1 MRSHGCT
8 LTTWSDQLP
17 LSAFTQ
23 ERTGTLLV
31 QLEYDTDSLYIGG
44 HWSVEAGRPRAT
56 WVAPSTEEIYGSS
69 VQPTEADAD
78 AAVAAARRA
87 FKEGAWRERTVRER
101 GALLSR
107 AAAIVGPKIT
117 DIAITSAYEM
127 GAPLG
132 VTTMF
137 AQVVS
142 TVVDRMCELA
152 ASVPD
157 VEAGTGLWEFEI
169 QREPVGVV
177 LDIVPWNSPFS
188 ATMMKS
194 AQALLAGC
202 SVISKPPPSAPF
214 AVRAWASALHE
225 AGLPD
230 GVYSLLP
237 AEPEVSEHLVSHP
250 GVDLVV
256 FTGGTPVGRR
266 VAELCGRNLKRV
278 ILELGGKSAAI
289 VLDDADLQPAVD
301 AVSSGVY
308 YNSGQICSAL
318 TRMLV
323 PRAAVA
329 EAVERLRAKASA
341 VVIGSPFDPTTM
353 MGPLASRS
361 HWQRVLDRIA
371 EGEKDGARLVFGG
384 RAPAGQS
391 RGWFVEPTL
400 FVSANDTAIAREE
413 AFGPVVTVIPHDGD
427 DSAIE
432 IANDSDYGL
441 GGSVFAADE
450 ERARRVASRLD
461 TGSVTINGYTTNLLA
476 PRDPHKRSGS
486 GSVTGVAGFQSFRSS
501 RLVNLRAAAGAWA
514 PATLFSRPE

>member
-1 MRSHGCT
+1 M
-8 LTTWSDQLP
+8 
-17 LSAFTQ
+17 
-23 ERTGTLLV
+23 LLQYEV
-31 QLEYDTDSLYIGG
+31 DSLFIGG
-44 HWSVEAGRPRAT
+44 HWSAGTDRPEVT
-56 WVAPSTEEIYGSS
+56 WVAPSTEETYGRS

-78 AAVAAARRA
+78 AAVTAARQA
-87 FKEGAWRERTVRER
+87 FRDGAWRERSVRER
-101 GALLSR
+101 GDVLRR
-107 AAAIVGPKIT
+107 AAAIIQPKVAA
-117 DIAITSAYEM
+117 IAITSAYEI

-142 TVVDRMCELA
+142 TVVNRMCDLA

-157 VEAGTGLWEFEI
+157 VETGTGLWEFEI
-169 QREPVGVV
+169 QREPAGVV
-177 LDIVPWNSPFS
+177 LDVVPWNSPFT

-214 AVRAWASALHE
+214 AVRAWADALTE
-225 AGLPD
+225 AGLPE

-237 AEPEVSEHLVSHP
+237 AEADVSEYLVAHP
-250 GVDLVV
+250 GVGLVV

-289 VLDDADLQPAVD
+289 VLDDAGLQGVVD
-301 AVSSGVY
+301 AVASGVY

-323 PRAAVA
+323 PRAAVD
-329 EAVERLRAKASA
+329 EVVERLRATASA
-341 VVIGSPFDPTTM
+341 LVIGSPFNEATT

-361 HWQRVLDRIA
+361 HQQRVLDRIA

-384 RAPAGQS
+384 RRPACQP

-400 FVSANDTAIAREE
+400 FVSSNDTSIAREE
-413 AFGPVVTVIPHDGD
+413 IFGPVVTVIPHDGD
-427 DSAIE
+427 DNAIE

-450 ERARRVASRLD
+450 ERARRVASLLD

-476 PRDPHKRSGS
+476 PRDPHKWSGS

-514 PATLFSRPE
+514 PATLFADAG

>member
-1 MRSHGCT
+1 M
-8 LTTWSDQLP
+8 
-17 LSAFTQ
+17 
-23 ERTGTLLV
+23 

-44 HWSVEAGRPRAT
+44 QWSVGTGRPGGA
-56 WVAPSTEEIYGSS
+56 WVAPSTEEIYGRS
-69 VQPTEADAD
+69 VQPTEADAA

-87 FKEGAWRERTVRER
+87 FRDGAWRERSVRER
-101 GALLSR
+101 GALLRR
-107 AAAIVGPKIT
+107 AAAIVQPQIAG
-117 DIAITSAYEM
+117 IAITSAYEI

-142 TVVDRMCELA
+142 TVVDRMCDLA

-157 VEAGTGLWEFEI
+157 VETGTGLWEYQI
-169 QREPVGVV
+169 QREPAGVV
-177 LDIVPWNSPFS
+177 LDIVPWNSPFT

-202 SVISKPPPSAPF
+202 SAISKPPPSAPF
-214 AVRAWASALHE
+214 AVRAWAAALGE
-225 AGLPD
+225 AGLPE
-230 GVYSLLP
+230 GVYSILP
-237 AEPEVSEHLVSHP
+237 AEAGVSEYLVTHP

-289 VLDDADLQPAVD
+289 VLDDADLQAAVD

-318 TRMLV
+318 SRMLV
-323 PRAAVA
+323 PRAAVD
-329 EAVERLRAKASA
+329 EVVERLRAKASA
-341 VVIGSPFDPTTM
+341 LVIGSPFEPATT
-353 MGPLASRS
+353 MGPLASRA
-361 HWQRVLDRIA
+361 HQRRVLDRIA
-371 EGEKDGARLVFGG
+371 AGEHDGAHLVFGG
-384 RAPAGQS
+384 RRPPGQP

-400 FVSANDTAIAREE
+400 FVSTNDTSIAHEE
-413 AFGPVVTVIPHDGD
+413 VFGPVVTVIPHDGD
-427 DSAIE
+427 HDAIE

-441 GGSVFAADE
+441 SGGVFAADE
-450 ERARRVASRLD
+450 ERARSVASRLD

-476 PRDPHKRSGS
+476 PRDPHKWSGS
-486 GSVTGVAGFQSFRSS
+486 GSVTGVAGFQAFRSS

-514 PATLFSRPE
+514 PATLFAD

>member
-1 MRSHGCT
+1 M
-8 LTTWSDQLP
+8 QL
-17 LSAFTQ
+17 
-23 ERTGTLLV
+23 R
-31 QLEYDTDSLYIGG
+31 YDTDSLYIGG
-44 HWSVEAGRPRAT
+44 HWSAGTGRPWAT
-56 WVAPSTEEIYGSS
+56 WVAPSTEETYGRS

-78 AAVAAARRA
+78 AAVTAARQA
-87 FKEGAWRERTVRER
+87 FRDGLWRERSVRER
-101 GALLSR
+101 GDVLRR
-107 AAAIVGPKIT
+107 AAAIIQPKVA
-117 DIAITSAYEM
+117 DIAITSAYEI

-142 TVVDRMCELA
+142 TVVNRMCDLA

-157 VEAGTGLWEFEI
+157 IETGTGLWEFEI
-169 QREPVGVV
+169 QREPAGVV
-177 LDIVPWNSPFS
+177 LDIVPWNSPFA

-214 AVRAWASALHE
+214 AVRVWADALNE
-225 AGLPD
+225 AGLPE
-230 GVYSLLP
+230 GAYSILP
-237 AEPEVSEHLVSHP
+237 AEAGVSEYLVAHP
-250 GVDLVV
+250 SVDLVV
-256 FTGGTPVGRR
+256 FTGGTLVGRR

-289 VLDDADLQPAVD
+289 VLDDSSLQGAVD

-323 PRAAVA
+323 PRAAVD

-341 VVIGSPFDPTTM
+341 LVIGSPFNPATT

-361 HWQRVLDRIA
+361 HQQRVLDRIA
-371 EGEKDGARLVFGG
+371 EGEKDGARMVFGG
-384 RAPAGQS
+384 RRPASQP

-400 FVSANDTAIAREE
+400 FVSSNETSIAREE
-413 AFGPVVTVIPHDGD
+413 VFGPVVTVIPHDGD
-427 DSAIE
+427 DNAIE

-441 GGSVFAADE
+441 GGGVFAAEE
-450 ERARRVASRLD
+450 ERARGVASQLD

-476 PRDPHKRSGS
+476 PRDPRKWSGS
-486 GSVTGVAGFQSFRSS
+486 GSVTGAGGFQSYRSS

-514 PATLFSRPE
+514 PATLFADGE

>member
-1 MRSHGCT
+1 MR
-8 LTTWSDQLP
+8 LQY
-17 LSAFTQ
+17 
-23 ERTGTLLV
+23 E
-31 QLEYDTDSLYIGG
+31 TDSLFIGG
-44 HWSVEAGRPRAT
+44 RWSAAASRPGVT
-56 WVAPSTEEIYGSS
+56 WVAPSTEEAYGRS
-69 VQPTEADAD
+69 VQPTVADAD

-87 FKEGAWRERTVRER
+87 FRDGAWRECSVRER
-101 GALLSR
+101 GDVLRR
-107 AAAIVGPKIT
+107 AAAIIAPKVA
-117 DIAITSAYEM
+117 DIAITSAYEI

-137 AQVVS
+137 ARIVS
-142 TVVDRMCELA
+142 TVVNRMCDLA

-157 VEAGTGLWEFEI
+157 VEAGIGLWEFEI
-169 QREPVGVV
+169 QRAPAGVV
-177 LDIVPWNSPFS
+177 LDIVPWNSPFT

-214 AVRAWASALHE
+214 AVRAWADALAE
-225 AGLPD
+225 AGLPE
-230 GVYSLLP
+230 GAYSLLP
-237 AEPEVSEHLVSHP
+237 AEAEVSEYLVTHP

-266 VAELCGRNLKRV
+266 VAELCGRALKRV

-289 VLDDADLQPAVD
+289 VLDDSDLQGAVD

-308 YNSGQICSAL
+308 FNSGQICSAL

-323 PRAAVA
+323 PRGCVD
-329 EAVERLRAKASA
+329 EVVERLRGKASA
-341 VVIGSPFDPTTM
+341 LVIGSPLEPATT

-361 HWQRVLDRIA
+361 HQLRVLDRIA

-384 RAPAGQS
+384 RRPVTQP

-400 FVSANDTAIAREE
+400 FVSSNDTSIAREE
-413 AFGPVVTVIPHDGD
+413 VFGPVVTVIAHDGD
-427 DSAIE
+427 DDAIE

-441 GGSVFAADE
+441 GGAVFAADE
-450 ERARRVASRLD
+450 ERARGAAARLD
-461 TGSVTINGYTTNLLA
+461 TGSVTVNGYTTNLLA
-476 PRDPHKRSGS
+476 PRDPHKHSGS

-501 RLVNLRAAAGAWA
+501 RLVNLRAAAGAWT
-514 PATLFSRPE
+514 PATLFADAG

>member
-1 MRSHGCT
+1 M
-8 LTTWSDQLP
+8 QL
-17 LSAFTQ
+17 A
-23 ERTGTLLV
+23 
-31 QLEYDTDSLYIGG
+31 YDTDSLFIGG
-44 HWSVEAGRPRAT
+44 RWSVETGRPTAT
-56 WVAPSTEEIYGSS
+56 WLSPSTEENYGRSAR
-69 VQPTEADAD
+69 PTRADAD
-78 AAVAAARRA
+78 AAVAAARGA
-87 FKEGAWRERTVRER
+87 FRVGTWRRLTVRDR
-101 GALLSR
+101 ASLLRR
-107 AAAIVGPKIT
+107 AAAIIRPQVAG
-117 DIAITSAYEM
+117 IAMTSAYEI

-137 AQVVS
+137 AQVVL
-142 TVVDRMCELA
+142 TVIDRMGELA

-157 VEAGTGLWEFEI
+157 VDTGTGLWEFEI
-169 QREPVGVV
+169 EHEPAGVV

-188 ATMMKS
+188 AVVMKS

-214 AVRAWASALHE
+214 AVRAWADALNE
-225 AGLPD
+225 AGLPE

-237 AEPEVSEHLVSHP
+237 ADADVSEYLVAHP

-278 ILELGGKSAAI
+278 LLELGGKSAAI
-289 VLDDADLQPAVD
+289 VLDDSDLQGAVD
-301 AVSSGVY
+301 AVASGVY

-323 PRAAVA
+323 PRAAVDDV
-329 EAVERLRAKASA
+329 VERLRGKASA
-341 VVIGSPFDPTTM
+341 LVLGSPFAPETM

-361 HWQRVLDRIA
+361 HQQRVLSLIA
-371 EGEKDGARLVFGG
+371 EGEKDGAQLVFGG
-384 RAPAGQS
+384 RRPASQP

-400 FVSANDTAIAREE
+400 FVSSNDTSVAREE
-413 AFGPVVTVIPHDGD
+413 VFGPVVTVIAHDGD
-427 DSAIE
+427 DNAVE
-432 IANDSDYGL
+432 IANDSAYGL
-441 GGSVFAADE
+441 GGSVFAADQA
-450 ERARRVASRLD
+450 RAREVASRLD

-476 PRDPHKRSGS
+476 SRDPHKWSGS

-514 PATLFSRPE
+514 PATLFARAD

>member
-1 MRSHGCT
+1 MH
-8 LTTWSDQLP
+8 
-17 LSAFTQ
+17 
-23 ERTGTLLV
+23 
-31 QLEYDTDSLYIGG
+31 LEYDTDSLYIGG
-44 HWSVEAGRPRAT
+44 RWSVEAGRPRTT
-56 WVAPSTEEIYGSS
+56 WVAPSTEEVYGASAK
-69 VQPTEADAD
+69 PTRADAD

-87 FKEGAWRERTVRER
+87 FKDGGWRERTVRER
-101 GALLSR
+101 GAVLRR
-107 AAAIVGPKIT
+107 AATSVGPRIA
-117 DIAITSAYEM
+117 DIAVASAYEI

-142 TVVDRMCELA
+142 TVIDRMCELA
-152 ASVPD
+152 ANVPD
-157 VEAGTGLWEFEI
+157 LETGTGLWEFEI
-169 QREPVGVV
+169 QREPIGVV

-214 AVRAWASALHE
+214 AVRAWANALTE
-225 AGLPD
+225 AGLP
-230 GVYSLLP
+230 GGAYSILP
-237 AEPEVSEHLVSHP
+237 AEAEVSEHLVSHP

-278 ILELGGKSAAI
+278 VLELGGKSAAI
-289 VLDDADLQPAVD
+289 VLDDADLDAAVN

-308 YNSGQICSAL
+308 YNTGQICSAL

-323 PRAAVA
+323 PRAAVD

-341 VVIGSPFDPTTM
+341 VVIGSPFDPATM

-361 HWQRVLDRIA
+361 HWQRVLDRVA
-371 EGEKDGARLVFGG
+371 EGEKDGAQLVFGG
-384 RAPAGQS
+384 RRPTDQP

-400 FVSANDTAIAREE
+400 FVSANDTSIAREE
-413 AFGPVVTVIPHDGD
+413 VFGPVVTVVPHDGD
-427 DSAIE
+427 ESAID

-461 TGSVTINGYTTNLLA
+461 TGSVTINGYTSNLLA
-476 PRDPHKRSGS
+476 PRDPRKWSGS
-486 GSVTGVAGFQSFRSS
+486 GSITGVAGFQSFRSS

-514 PATLFSRPE
+514 PATLFARDE